1 MSTMSTSQ
9 VLRHLYTLDTSSPDF
24 LRYLYRLIQV
34 DKEEQYLINVRG
46 VELSLLVDFLDGV
59 RTLPLAFFQPTK

>member
-59 RTLPLAFFQPTK
+59 RTLPSAFFQPTK